1 MKKDQQ
7 LVLVIDFGGQYNQLI
22 ARRVREIGFY
32 SELIPYTKAAAEIAD
47 RQPAAVI
54 LTGGPSS
61 TMSED
66 APRLSDEVFRA
77 GIPILGICYG
87 AQLMCHTFGG
97 QLEKPAKREYGK
109 TEISY
114 GDSALFTDLPKEAL
128 CWMSHTDQ
136 IAQLPDGFTATAK
149 TVDCPVAAFEDPAR
163 HLYGLQFHPEVVHT
177 QGGTQ
182 IISNFLLKCVGLTP
196 DWTPAGFIDYQ
207 VDAIRQTVGDQKVI
221 CALSGGVDSS
231 VAAVLIHRAVGDQ
244 LTCIFCDHG
253 LMRKDEGDMVE
264 SVFKEHFHMNF
275 IRVNAEDRFL
285 GKLQG
290 VTDPERK
297 RKIIG
302 EEFIRVF
309 EEEAAKI
316 GQIDYLGQ
324 GTIYPDIIESGGGTN
339 TAVIKSHH
347 NVGGLPEDMTLKV
360 LEPLRELFKDEV
372 RQVGLELGIDPALIW
387 RHPFPGPGLGIR
399 VLGEV
404 TKEKCDILREAD
416 AIYREELDKAGL
428 TREIWQAFATLPD
441 VRTVGVMGDERTY
454 SHMIGLRAITS
465 TDAMTAEYYPIPHEL
480 LDKIARRIVNE
491 VQSVN
496 RVVFDITGKPP
507 ATIEWE

>member
-1 MKKDQQ
+1 MHNGQV
-7 LVLVIDFGGQYNQLI
+7 VLVIDFGGQYNQLI
-22 ARRVREIGFY
+22 ARRVREIGIY
-32 SELIPYTKAAAEIAD
+32 SELVPYYKAMDAIREQ
-47 RQPAAVI
+47 RPAAI
-54 LTGGPSS
+54 IFTGGPSS
-61 TMSED
+61 MMDPD
-66 APRLSDEVFRA
+66 APRIDDTVFEM

-87 AQLMCHTFGG
+87 AQLMTHALGG
-97 QLEKPAKREYGK
+97 ELEKPQKREYGK

-114 GDSALFTDLPKEAL
+114 GDSALFQDIDSQNI

-136 IAQLPDGFTATAK
+136 IKTLPEGFTCTATTA
-149 TVDCPVAAFEDPAR
+149 DCPVAAFEDPASKR
-163 HLYGLQFHPEVVHT
+163 YGLQFHPEVVHT
-177 QGGTQ
+177 VGGAQ
-182 IISNFLLKCVGLTP
+182 IIQNFLLRAAGLEP
-196 DWTPAGFIDYQ
+196 DWTPNAFIDTE
-207 VDAIRQTVGDQKVI
+207 VAKIRETVGDQKVI

-231 VAAVLIHRAVGDQ
+231 VAAVLIHKAVGDQ
-244 LTCIFCDHG
+244 LTCIFVDHG

-264 SVFKEHFHMNF
+264 RIFKETFSMNF

-285 GKLQG
+285 GKLAG

-316 GQIDYLGQ
+316 GHIDYLGQ
-324 GTIYPDIIESGGGTN
+324 GTIYPDVIESGGGAN

-372 RQVGLELGIDPALIW
+372 REVGLELGIDPALIW

-416 AIYREELDKAGL
+416 AIYREELEKAGL
-428 TREIWQAFATLPD
+428 SREIWQAFATLPD

-454 SHMIGLRAITS
+454 SYMVGLRAIS
-465 TDAMTAEYYPIPHEL
+465 SQDAMTAEYYPIPHEI
-480 LDKIARRIVNE
+480 LDKISRRIVNE
-491 VQSVN
+491 VQQVN
-496 RVVFDITGKPP
+496 RVVYDITGKPP

>member
-1 MKKDQQ
+1 MAHHQ
-7 LVLVIDFGGQYNQLI
+7 LVLVVDFGGQYNQLI
-22 ARRVREIGFY
+22 ARRVRECGIY
-32 SELIPYTKAAAEIAD
+32 SEIVPYYKALAAVEEKK
-47 RQPAAVI
+47 PAAI
-54 LTGGPSS
+54 IFTGGPSS
-61 TMSED
+61 TLDAD
-66 APRLSDEVFRA
+66 APRVDDALFRS

-87 AQLMCHTFGG
+87 AQLMTHAHGG
-97 QLEKPAKREYGK
+97 ALEKPQKREYGK
-109 TEISY
+109 TQITYENSP
-114 GDSALFTDLPKEAL
+114 LFDGVNQENI

-136 IAQLPDGFTATAK
+136 VAELPEGFVATAH
-149 TVDCPVAAFEDPAR
+149 TLDCPIAAFENGEQK
-163 HLYGLQFHPEVVHT
+163 LYGLQFHPEVNHT
-177 QGGTQ
+177 VDGDR
-182 IISNFLLKCVGLTP
+182 IIKNFLLKCCDLTP
-196 DWTPAGFIDYQ
+196 DWTPSSFIDEQ
-207 VDAIRQTVGDQKVI
+207 VARIKETVGDKQVI

-231 VAAVLIHRAVGDQ
+231 VAAVLIHKAVGDQ
-244 LTCIFCDHG
+244 LSCIFCDHG

-264 SVFKEHFHMNF
+264 RIFKEEFSMNF
-275 IRVNAEDRFL
+275 IRVNAEERFL
-285 GKLQG
+285 NKLKG

-309 EEEAAKI
+309 EEEAAKL

-347 NVGGLPEDMTLKV
+347 NVGGLPEDMTLQV

-372 RQVGLELGIDPALIW
+372 RQVGLELGIDPKLIW

-416 AIYREELDKAGL
+416 AIYREELDNAGL
-428 TREIWQAFATLPD
+428 TRDIWQAFATLPD
-441 VRTVGVMGDERTY
+441 IRTVGVMGDERTY
-454 SHMIGLRAITS
+454 SYMVGLRAISS

-480 LDKIARRIVNE
+480 LDKISRRIVNE
-491 VQSVN
+491 VREVN